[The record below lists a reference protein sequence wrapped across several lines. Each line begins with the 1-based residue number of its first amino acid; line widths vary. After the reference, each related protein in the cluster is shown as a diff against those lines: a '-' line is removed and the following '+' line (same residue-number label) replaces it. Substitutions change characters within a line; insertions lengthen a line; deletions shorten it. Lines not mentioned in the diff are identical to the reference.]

1 MREDQFLAIYHEHV
15 TALFAF
21 VVRRVGDERALAE
34 DVVQEAWLRAV
45 RAWVAEGPPASPR
58 SWLCTVTHNLI
69 RNHFRRAPLETLTS
83 ADLESCLEATGDPE
97 PGIARILAHG
107 LACLRPAQA
116 ALLEAF
122 HVEGRD
128 ARSIAVEHGLSER
141 AVEGRLH
148 RARRALRSHLAP
160 LVDSHGAHS

>member
-21 VVRRVGDERALAE
+21 VARRVGDERALAE

-45 RAWVAEGPPASPR
+45 RAWVAEGLPASPR
-58 SWLCTVTHNLI
+58 AWLCTVAHNLL
-69 RNHFRRAPLETLTS
+69 RNHFRRVPLETLTP
-83 ADLESCLEATGDPE
+83 ADLASCLEANGDPE
-97 PGIARILAHG
+97 PGVARLLAHG
-107 LACLRPAQA
+107 LARLRPAQA
-116 ALLEAF
+116 TLLEAF
-122 HVEGRD
+122 HLEGRD
-128 ARSIAVEHGLSER
+128 VRSIAAERGLSER

-160 LVDSHGAHS
+160 LVDSHGARP